1 MAKAKKKETLTPE
14 ERLQA
19 VLVPDW
25 EQPYKVPENWC
36 WIHLLDSFENCTDS
50 KKKIPQKEYLQD
62 GKIAVVDQGQNLIG
76 GYTNDREMIFA
87 GNVPVIIFG
96 DHTRCIKYIDFPFAQ
111 GADGIKV
118 LKPKQFFNEKAF
130 YYAFQTVDIPNM
142 GYRRHFPL
150 FDKYAIP
157 VPPLSEQQRI
167 VDRIE
172 SLFTKLDEAKQKAQ
186 DALNSF
192 ETRKAAILHKAF
204 TGELTAQ
211 WRKEHGVRIESWK
224 NVSVSEICHSLKYG
238 TSKKSVSQGKVV
250 VIRMGNLQDGEI
262 RWDDLAYSNDEEDIE
277 KYRLFS
283 GDVLFNRTNSSALV
297 GKTSIYRGDYP
308 AIYAG
313 YLIKLDYD
321 HSRIIG
327 DFLNYSLNTI
337 RAKKYYNLVKTDGVN
352 QSNINFP
359 KRKYNYC
366 EEGFTPVYLLSI
378 LCGQKSFEK
387 SYLIKACHFDKVKY
401 VDMVVNTNKVEQI
414 FGRGRFEGD
423 VPTGLYYLTDFID
436 YRFTDLLRRG
446 FMYSSNGKSYF
457 QITNID
463 SVNIDSIAILEFFE
477 KLYSLF
483 ETRFE
488 VTVTQGESNVKCS
501 EMSEGQRQLIKI
513 LGMLGICKTEDCLVL
528 MDEPDAYMNPRWKYE
543 IKETMDN
550 SLRDAINTQAI
561 VATHDPLVINGVP
574 KEFIR
579 IFTHN
584 ENLVSNNGYYFTK
597 VIVPTEDTEGMG
609 IDGLLQSEYY
619 GLSSVLDS
627 ETKDKMDEKHRLLIK
642 KKDGTITDNEKYKLL
657 ELTNDLENMSFTR
670 NIPTDSY
677 YDEYVAAMHKIYSE
691 RPHVNLSAEDIAERN
706 AKAEEI
712 LKGLLEK

>member
-19 VLVPDW
+19 VLVPDC

-327 DFLNYSLNTI
+327 NFLNYSLNTI

-352 QSNINFP
+352 QSNINAKKIGAYKFAMP
-359 KRKYNYC
+359 NIKEQIEIVR
-366 EEGFTPVYLLSI
+366 I
-378 LCGQKSFEK
+378 LDDMFAKEQQ
-387 SYLIKACHFDKVKY
+387 VKQ
-401 VDMVVNTNKVEQI
+401 VAETVVEQI
-414 FGRGRFEGD
+414 DLIKKSILSRAFRGELGTNNQNEESAVELVKEVVEKSVEINNKPKTKRTVIPVEIKSA
-423 VPTGLYYLTDFID
+423 LS
-436 YRFTDLLRRG
+436 
-446 FMYSSNGKSYF
+446 SSN
-457 QITNID
+457 
-463 SVNIDSIAILEFFE
+463 EE
-477 KLYSLF
+477 
-483 ETRFE
+483 
-488 VTVTQGESNVKCS
+488 
-501 EMSEGQRQLIKI
+501 
-513 LGMLGICKTEDCLVL
+513 
-528 MDEPDAYMNPRWKYE
+528 E
-543 IKETMDN
+543 I
-550 SLRDAINTQAI
+550 I
-561 VATHDPLVINGVP
+561 
-574 KEFIR
+574 
-579 IFTHN
+579 
-584 ENLVSNNGYYFTK
+584 
-597 VIVPTEDTEGMG
+597 
-609 IDGLLQSEYY
+609 
-619 GLSSVLDS
+619 
-627 ETKDKMDEKHRLLIK
+627 RLLIK
-642 KKDGTITDNEKYKLL
+642 SAPKAVSVQMIMSISKKKFELMDALRSLEQKQEKGITFYCNFKNKTIYKKLDNCYIQISTKNPPIEETVSLTKDISDKKLKKYVAEKINEADSVEKAKEIVCKLNSKYKFDYLHEHFELRKKDVIYKTNYCKYHVCKVDDPDIENKCKAKLKRNFAAAEKVAFLNEKHHCGVEYSRFDIQNTRCDTDKKYIVYINFLGNQYPAICEADDPDL
-657 ELTNDLENMSFTR
+657 VEKCESNSGFLKEKELG
-670 NIPTDSY
+670 
-677 YDEYVAAMHKIYSE
+677 YVI
-691 RPHVNLSAEDIAERN
+691 
-706 AKAEEI
+706 
-712 LKGLLEK
+712 